1 MSKLRH
7 DAWSQEEDVLL
18 KDTVLNNIQSGDT
31 QLKAF
36 EEVARH
42 IHRTPAA
49 CGFRWNKELRQH
61 YVQEITEAKCLRQN
75 SKEAADIRKNTNYSD
90 INHSSELIETCLS
103 SILQHTIKQQ
113 HLIESQYA
121 TIDKLTEENQK
132 LAHQFS
138 TLEAKLKMV
147 EEDYQTFITIMERAR
162 KMVVLDST
170 IDQTHFM
177 MDKNGNLQ
185 SIAK

>member
-1 MSKLRH
+1 MTKLRH
-7 DAWSQEEDVLL
+7 DAWSHEEDVLL
-18 KDTVLNNIQSGDT
+18 KDTVLYNIESGGT

-36 EEVARH
+36 KEVASH

-61 YVQEITEAKCLRQN
+61 YVQEITEAKRLRLNNKEVAAIQKN
-75 SKEAADIRKNTNYSD
+75 SNCPDVH
-90 INHSSELIETCLS
+90 HSSELIKTCLS
-103 SILQHTIKQQ
+103 SILQHTMKQQ

-121 TIDKLTEENQK
+121 TIDKLTEENQN

-138 TLEAKLKMV
+138 TLEAKLKTV

-170 IDQTHFM
+170 IDQTHFV

-185 SIAK
+185 FIAK